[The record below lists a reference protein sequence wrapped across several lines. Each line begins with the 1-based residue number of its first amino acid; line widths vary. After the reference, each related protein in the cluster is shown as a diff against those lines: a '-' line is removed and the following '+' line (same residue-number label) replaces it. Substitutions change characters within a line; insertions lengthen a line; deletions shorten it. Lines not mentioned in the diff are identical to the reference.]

1 MVAKDTDTF
10 RRQARVLKALANES
24 RLKIVDR
31 LSRGECS
38 VGELTEMI
46 GSDPSTVSK
55 HLAVL
60 RAHGIVLD
68 RREGN
73 VVYYTRSP
81 NGLPTTSCRWR
92 PAAVWPWLL
101 SSSFSRLRC
110 AFEAEPGRRWPPFPG
125 VTQRLSWSFP
135 DPSAFTGSRSERL
148 ARVVE
153 VREAIRER
161 IEKRM
166 WLRSRR
172 FLSAPPLRIVVDR
185 AWACRRVSHFEPNSF
200 GVRLLAG
207 GNSRSSKE

>member
-1 MVAKDTDTF
+1 MAAKGDDTF

-73 VVYYTRSP
+73 VVYYTLLTP
-81 NGLPTTSCRWR
+81 CVMNFFSC
-92 PAAVWPWLL
+92 A
-101 SSSFSRLRC
+101 
-110 AFEAEPGRRWPPFPG
+110 
-125 VTQRLSWSFP
+125 TQVL
-135 DPSAFTGSRSERL
+135 
-148 ARVVE
+148 
-153 VREAIRER
+153 
-161 IEKRM
+161 K
-166 WLRSRR
+166 
-172 FLSAPPLRIVVDR
+172 DR
-185 AWACRRVSHFEPNSF
+185 A
-200 GVRLLAG
+200 
-207 GNSRSSKE
+207 